1 MLRHHGAITGPI
13 RLPEK
18 DRERFIESF
27 NQLYRGA
34 DMTLQAIEKSSPPA
48 EARPG
53 DNPELSE

>member
-1 MLRHHGAITGPI
+1 MLLRHGAITGPI

-34 DMTLQAIEKSSPPA
+34 DMTLHALEKSSPSS
-48 EARPG
+48 EGRPG
-53 DNPELSE
+53 DNPEMSE